1 MSRWSAR
8 EMGDSVVGGMRA
20 AFVTGVAVVVPLLVS
35 LIVLAVAG
43 QYVYQYLDLFSSL
56 VLNLGPEA
64 RLTVATPVGPL
75 RVGKETLIELLTPVV
90 LVSVIVVMGLFIN
103 TTRFGAVA
111 VDYFD
116 AAVALVPGIGS
127 VYESFRQMSDVMLEE
142 DTQNFREVKLVEFP
156 HEGAYTLG
164 FLTTETPDP
173 LREPTGHDRMLTLF
187 LPLAPNPVMGGH
199 LVHMPADRVM
209 DVDMTVEEGIRAVVT
224 SGVAVSGGDS
234 LAGDDGLTEEQLRT
248 LGGIEHADQQL
259 NPDADSPDVR
269 RSEDVDVDRDEE
281 WDRQVDPERSGT
293 PTDIARRTRA
303 QRDDPAAAEE
313 TESRQPYSLYGGEEA
328 TTTPAREAGRYA
340 AETDDTEARPA
351 RQADRPAEQRSA
363 AGVPAAEA
371 DRAREHRRA
380 EETRPEAAGDRPAA
394 ERADTDGRPATVTDR
409 SDLASDDGAP
419 GNGETAGKWRDT
431 TRDGGRGFGPHSGEQ
446 DDVDREDDAE
456 RDDTAERDDA

>member
-1 MSRWSAR
+1 
-8 EMGDSVVGGMRA
+8 MGGSLVGAFRA

-56 VLNLGPEA
+56 VLGVGPDTSFA
-64 RLTVATPVGPL
+64 VATPAGVL
-75 RVGKETLIELLTPVV
+75 TVGKETLIELLTPIV
-90 LVSVIVVMGLFIN
+90 LVYVIVVMGLFIN
-103 TTRFGAVA
+103 TTRLGAVA

-116 AAVALVPGIGS
+116 AAVAHVPGIGS

-142 DTQNFREVKLVEFP
+142 DTQNFRDVKLVEFP

-164 FLTTETPDP
+164 FLTTETPPP

-199 LVHMPADRVM
+199 LVHMPADKVM

-224 SGVAVSGGDS
+224 SGVAVSGGS
-234 LAGDDGLTEEQLRT
+234 GGAGAANGLSEEQLRT

-269 RSEDVDVDRDEE
+269 REDDVDVDRDEE
-281 WDRQVDPERSGT
+281 WDRQVAPERSGT

-303 QRDDPAAAEE
+303 QREE
-313 TESRQPYSLYGGEEA
+313 PHEEPSRDEERQPYSLYGGEEA

-340 AETDDTEARPA
+340 AETDETETRPA
-351 RQADRPAEQRSA
+351 R
-363 AGVPAAEA
+363 EA
-371 DRAREHRRA
+371 DREAADRESPS
-380 EETRPEAAGDRPAA
+380 ERPERAGDRPAG
-394 ERADTDGRPATVTDR
+394 EREETDARPETVTEAADI
-409 SDLASDDGAP
+409 
-419 GNGETAGKWRDT
+419 GEA
-431 TRDGGRGFGPHSGEQ
+431 RDG
-446 DDVDREDDAE
+446 DRDG
-456 RDDTAERDDA
+456 

>member
-8 EMGDSVVGGMRA
+8 EVSDSVVGGLRA

-64 RLTVATPVGPL
+64 GVTVATPLGPQ

-90 LVSVIVVMGLFIN
+90 LVSVIVVMGMVIN

-116 AAVALVPGIGS
+116 AAVAHVPGIGS
-127 VYESFRQMSDVMLEE
+127 VYESFRQMSDVMIEE

-199 LVHMPADRVM
+199 LVHVPAERVM

-224 SGVAVSGGDS
+224 SGVAVAGGTTGGG
-234 LAGDDGLTEEQLRT
+234 AGDGGLSEEQLRT

-281 WDRQVDPERSGT
+281 WDRQVDPERSET
-293 PTDIARRTRA
+293 PADIARRTRA
-303 QRDDPAAAEE
+303 QREDPDVGEE
-313 TESRQPYSLYGGEEA
+313 TESGQPYSLYGGEEA

-340 AETDDTEARPA
+340 AETDDTEGRPA
-351 RQADRPAEQRSA
+351 RKADRPPEDRETEERT
-363 AGVPAAEA
+363 PAREA
-371 DRAREHRRA
+371 DRDAEHRESA
-380 EETRPEAAGDRPAA
+380 ETPPEGAADRPAA
-394 ERADTDGRPATVTDR
+394 ERAETAGRPETVTDR
-409 SDLASDDGAP
+409 SDLARG
-419 GNGETAGKWRDT
+419 GEHGDGKWRDT
-431 TRDGGRGFGPHSGEQ
+431 ERADDSESGDRD
-446 DDVDREDDAE
+446 DDE
-456 RDDTAERDDA
+456 RDDG

>member
-1 MSRWSAR
+1 MPRWSAR
-8 EMGDSVVGGMRA
+8 EMGDSVVGAFRA

-43 QYVYQYLDLFSSL
+43 RYVYQYLDLFSSL
-56 VLNLGPEA
+56 VLDVGPD
-64 RLTVATPVGPL
+64 TNFVVATPLGPWV
-75 RVGKETLIELLTPVV
+75 VGKETLIELLTPVV

-103 TTRFGAVA
+103 TTRLGAAA

-116 AAVALVPGIGS
+116 AAAAHVPGIGS

-173 LREPTGHDRMLTLF
+173 LRAPTGHERMLTLF

-224 SGVAVSGGDS
+224 SGVAVSSGSGTSGPGGD
-234 LAGDDGLTEEQLRT
+234 GLSEEQLRT
-248 LGGIEHADQQL
+248 LAGIEHADQQL
-259 NPDADSPDVR
+259 NPDAESPDVR
-269 RSEDVDVDRDEE
+269 RTDDAAGDRDEE
-281 WDRQVDPERSGT
+281 WDRQVAPERSGT

-303 QRDDPAAAEE
+303 QRDDPERDDDR
-313 TESRQPYSLYGGEEA
+313 ESRQPYSLYGAEEA

-340 AETDDTEARPA
+340 AETESTDERPA
-351 RQADRPAEQRSA
+351 EQADRPATDRTASP
-363 AGVPAAEA
+363 GVPAAEA
-371 DRAREHRRA
+371 DRDVAHRER
-380 EETRPEAAGDRPAA
+380 EETTPEAVGDRPAA
-394 ERADTDGRPATVTDR
+394 ERDGTDQRPEAVSDR
-409 SDLASDDGAP
+409 SDIERP
-419 GNGETAGKWRDT
+419 GERGDAGRGGD
-431 TRDGGRGFGPHSGEQ
+431 TRDADGDP
-446 DDVDREDDAE
+446 E
-456 RDDTAERDDA
+456 RDDG